1 MSTTNLGMYQISSS
15 SPDYEGGTS
24 PLALISA
31 ALLSLDGKH
40 SVAVAS
46 ANGAI
51 ALTQGAVVI
60 TKGTAAA
67 LTLAVPTA
75 GLPAAAGNDGQ
86 ILRIVSTTAAAHTLT
101 TPANGLNGN
110 RLTATFGAA
119 IGNFIELVA
128 YNGVWYVL
136 ASAGITLS

>member
-1 MSTTNLGMYQISSS
+1 MTTNLGLYQISTS

-24 PLALISA
+24 PIAQISTGLATLDAKHGVALA
-31 ALLSLDGKH
+31 A
-40 SVAVAS
+40 

-51 ALTQGAVVI
+51 ALTQGLVAI

-67 LTLAVPTA
+67 LTLAIPAV
-75 GLPAAAGNDGQ
+75 GLPAAAGKDGQ
-86 ILRIVSTTAAAHTLT
+86 ILRIVSTTAAAHTVT

-110 RLTATFGAA
+110 VHIATFAAA
-119 IGNFIELVA
+119 IGNFLELVA
-128 YNGVWYVL
+128 YNGAWYVL